1 MRVARRL
8 QAGFTLLEMLVAL
21 SIFALVSVMSYSGL
35 RSVLQQR
42 SATEAEANR
51 LGELQKIYQLMQR
64 DLEQAVNRPVRGEY
78 GDTLPPLSGAES
90 LQFTRAGWN
99 NPLGYPRSS
108 LQRVGYARVD
118 ERLVRYAWTVLD
130 RAQDTR
136 PLEQP
141 LSDQITRMELRYLTE
156 KDVWLPQWPNPAEV
170 VVGGPPPESL
180 PRAVEITLEHKQYG
194 ELVWL
199 FRMPDP

>member
-1 MRVARRL
+1 MRVIW
-8 QAGFTLLEMLVAL
+8 
-21 SIFALVSVMSYSGL
+21 S
-35 RSVLQQR
+35 
-42 SATEAEANR
+42 
-51 LGELQKIYQLMQR
+51 
-64 DLEQAVNRPVRGEY
+64 
-78 GDTLPPLSGAES
+78 LSGC
-90 LQFTRAGWN
+90 
-99 NPLGYPRSS
+99 SS
-108 LQRVGYARVD
+108 GRVS
-118 ERLVRYAWTVLD
+118 WTVLD